1 MNANIRPATPIAK
14 RLRQRPKLETAI
26 IPEPTN
32 QNRTQKSNLVSLAES
47 LRSRLVPEV
56 KRLPLQEMRN
66 NMNMQ
71 VETKN
76 TVLDFRMISEELTNE
91 SISVDHNPKL
101 KLLFEDDI
109 EIDEIQ
115 KPEEMEVFQSKE
127 VGAEDSLSPSKRK
140 LEKLQELHLDEPESQ
155 IDEPEPDTHTAKK
168 RKVSS
173 VESYEEIS
181 YSKPHKNLSGESLI
195 VCLIYI
201 LIF

>member
-66 NMNMQ
+66 DMNMQ

-76 TVLDFRMISEELTNE
+76 VLDFRMVSEELTNE

-115 KPEEMEVFQSKE
+115 KPDEIEAFQSKE

-140 LEKLQELHLDEPESQ
+140 LEKLQELRLNEPESHL
-155 IDEPEPDTHTAKK
+155 DEPEPDTHTAKK

-195 VCLIYI
+195 V
-201 LIF
+201 